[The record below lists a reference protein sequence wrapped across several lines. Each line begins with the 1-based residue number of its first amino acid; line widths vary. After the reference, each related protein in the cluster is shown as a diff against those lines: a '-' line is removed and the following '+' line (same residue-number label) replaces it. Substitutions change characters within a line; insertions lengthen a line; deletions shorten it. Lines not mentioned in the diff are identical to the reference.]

1 MKAVLV
7 FCEGRH
13 DVVFAQ
19 RSLGVHGGCQ
29 WVGKAIGELPSPFGP
44 SAIAR
49 RGLIATRIERH
60 AIEDLTIQAA
70 AHSPLPSFESVV
82 ENTATDTIFFMMRA
96 NGKTQS
102 DPILSLLR
110 ALSVTLAGVSV
121 GTFDVSEYAA
131 AFLFDAN
138 GEGVA
143 STLSDFGDRYACQ
156 FGDLSSVAHASWLN
170 ATTIP
175 VGCFV
180 FHKSSQDPTGTLEQ
194 HLRSMAAGAWPDQ
207 DAKAEFFIDD
217 ARRPDH
223 KVSRSGAERLKAI
236 ITAAGQLNNPG
247 DPMSI
252 IIGHNGIPDAQFL
265 NSNLSGQLA
274 HFLTHIPWQVP

>member
-13 DVVFAQ
+13 DAVFAQ

-29 WVGKAIGELPSPFGP
+29 WVGRAIGALPSPVGP
-44 SAIAR
+44 SPIAR

-102 DPILSLLR
+102 DPIVSLLR
-110 ALSVTLAGVSV
+110 ALSVTLAGVPV

-143 STLSDFGDRYACQ
+143 STLRDFGDLYTSQ
-156 FGDLSSVAHASWLN
+156 FGDLSSVAHASWLDE
-170 ATTIP
+170 TTIP

-194 HLRSMAAGAWPDQ
+194 HLRPMAAGAWPQ
-207 DAKAEFFIDD
+207 EDAKAELFIDD

-252 IIGHNGIPDAQFL
+252 IIGRSGIPEEQFRT
-265 NSNLSGQLA
+265 SNLSLQLA
-274 HFLTHIPWQVP
+274 SFLTQIPWEVA

>member
-13 DVVFAQ
+13 DAVFAQ

-29 WVGKAIGELPSPFGP
+29 WVGRAIGELPSPFGP
-44 SAIAR
+44 SPIAR

-70 AHSPLPSFESVV
+70 APSSRSSFESVV

-102 DPILSLLR
+102 DPIVSLLR
-110 ALSVTLAGVSV
+110 ALSVTLAGVPV

-143 STLSDFGDRYACQ
+143 STLRDFGDRYTSQ
-156 FGDLSSVAHASWLN
+156 FGDLSSVAHASWLDE
-170 ATTIP
+170 TTIP

-180 FHKSSQDPTGTLEQ
+180 FHKSFQDPTGTLEQ
-194 HLRSMAAGAWPDQ
+194 HLRPMAAGAWPQQ
-207 DAKAEFFIDD
+207 DAKAELFIDD

-223 KVSRSGAERLKAI
+223 KVSRSDAERLKAI

-252 IIGHNGIPDAQFL
+252 IIGRSGIPEEQFRT
-265 NSNLSGQLA
+265 SNLSLQLA
-274 HFLTHIPWQVP
+274 SFLTQIPWEVA